1 MVDSE
6 VLIALLKKK
15 GFSFTED
22 LKIARVFIINTCAF
36 IESAKGESID
46 AILQAAS
53 FKKKRINRDK
63 LLIVAGCL
71 PQRYSEELKKEIPEI
86 DGIFG
91 SSDFVKIP
99 EFIGGSKPLRQA
111 QDFALQLRSG
121 LKKSIFVSKT
131 PRFLYDHKFKRSFIT
146 PPHYAYIKLQEGCMN
161 NCSYCVIPKLRGPYR
176 SRDFDSIIKEV
187 EVLKKTKNIKEINL
201 IGQDTTLYGID
212 KYRKVRLSEVLKKL
226 AKIMKDRWIR
236 LLYTHPAHYSDE
248 LINIISGENS
258 ICKYLD
264 LPIQH
269 IENRILKDMNRN
281 TTKKEI
287 ICLIRKLRKGIPGV
301 AIRTTVMVGFPG
313 ETEEEF
319 EELLT
324 FIKDTKFERLGAFTY
339 SREEGTKAYRFSRQV
354 PEEIKEERYNRILKI
369 QQDISKE
376 NNASYLGKIFKVLID
391 EETKK
396 GHTEFL
402 GRTRMDAP
410 EVDGTCYVKSDRHLR
425 IGSFQH
431 VKIVDTLEYDL
442 VGKIV

>member
-1 MVDSE
+1 M
-6 VLIALLKKK
+6 ALLKKR

-22 LKIARVFIINTCAF
+22 LKRARVFIINTCAF
-36 IESAKGESID
+36 IESAKQESID
-46 AILQAAS
+46 AILEAAS
-53 FKKKRINRDK
+53 FKEKRINHEK

-71 PQRYSEELKKEIPEI
+71 SQRYSKELKKEIPEI

-91 SSDFVKIP
+91 SADFVKIP
-99 EFIGGSKPLRQA
+99 DFVGGSKTTLR
-111 QDFALQLRSG
+111 LRPG

-131 PRFLYDHKFKRSFIT
+131 PRFLYNHKFSRTFIT

-161 NCSYCVIPKLRGPYR
+161 NCSYCVIPQLRGPYR
-176 SRDFDSIIKEV
+176 SRDFDSVIKEV
-187 EVLKKTKNIKEINL
+187 EFLKKTKNIREINL

-212 KYRKVRLSEVLKKL
+212 RYGKVRLSELLKKL
-226 AKIMKDRWIR
+226 AKIMKNGWIR

-287 ICLIRKLRKGIPGV
+287 ICLIRKLRKKIPTL

-313 ETEEEF
+313 ETEKEF
-319 EELLT
+319 EKLLT
-324 FIKDTKFERLGAFTY
+324 FIKDTKFERLGAFMY
-339 SREEGTKAYRFSRQV
+339 SQEEGTKAYTFSRQL
-354 PEEIKEERYNRILKI
+354 PEEIKEERYNRVLKI

-376 NNASYLGKIFKVLID
+376 KNSSYLGKVFKVLID
-391 EETKK
+391 EKTKK

-410 EVDGTCYVKSDRHLR
+410 EVDGTCYIKSAKHLR
-425 IGSFQH
+425 VGNFQH

-442 VGKIV
+442 VGEIV